1 MKLRKEQWS
10 VTAGNQENTNL
21 DRSHKYGLEFQDK
34 FNFNNSLSLSANYA
48 WTRAIILSAPDMGGM
63 ACLNRC
69 AGNTLPGTPE
79 HTIALGINYAP
90 TSASRIVLT
99 QNFRSEAYNEEDLEN
114 DDNVKQREFTSTDLS
129 YTHTLKTESG
139 KGLLKGWANSP
150 RHIEFVAKIE
160 NLFEQANGVYLK
172 DGLAFGGAPVTAIF
186 PDLYTR
192 NWTLGAKLKF

>member
-90 TSASRIVLT
+90 TSMTRVALT
-99 QNFRSEAYNEEDLEN
+99 QNFRSEAFNEMDVEN
-114 DDNVKQREFTSTDLS
+114 DDHHKQKQYTSTDLS
-129 YTHTLKTESG
+129 YSHILQTQPGNGALKWWTNG
-139 KGLLKGWANSP
+139 P

-160 NLFEQANGVYLK
+160 NLFDQTNGTWLKRNTVY
-172 DGLAFGGAPVTAIF
+172 